1 VRSLWIGAAGFL
13 GAVSRYQVEG
23 LIGRRWPGAF
33 PWGTLA
39 VNLTG
44 CFILGFTFTLLTERF
59 LPHPDLRSAITIGF
73 IGAYTTFSTFAF
85 EALRLGQEGAVGIAA
100 LNVVVSVAAGLAAV
114 WGGIV
119 VGRTI

>member
-1 VRSLWIGAAGFL
+1 MRSLWIGAAGFL

-33 PWGTLA
+33 PWGTLT

-44 CFILGFTFTLLTERF
+44 CFILGFTFTILTERF
-59 LPHPDLRSAITIGF
+59 VPHPNLRSAITIGF
-73 IGAYTTFSTFAF
+73 LGAYTTFSTFAF
-85 EALRLGQEGAVGIAA
+85 ETLRLGQAGALGMAA
-100 LNVVVSVAAGLAAV
+100 LNVAVSVVAGLAAA

-119 VGRTI
+119 VGRAI